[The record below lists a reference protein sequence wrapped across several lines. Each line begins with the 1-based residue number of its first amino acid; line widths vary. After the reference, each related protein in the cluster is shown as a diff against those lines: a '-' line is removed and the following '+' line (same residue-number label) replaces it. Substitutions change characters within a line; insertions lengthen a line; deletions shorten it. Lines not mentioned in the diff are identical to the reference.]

1 MTIGI
6 FKIGSDNLVEVDQL
20 KDESGN
26 FVNNASVTL
35 TITERDGSP
44 VVGDTFPKAMGYV
57 SGSNGKYRGVVE
69 QTLGV
74 VCCRIYLAAI
84 TATIGATVKYWE
96 FEFMAFKDQ
105 GA

>member
-1 MTIGI
+1 MTIGV

-26 FVNNASVTL
+26 FVNSASVTFI
-35 TITERDGSP
+35 ITERDGSP
-44 VVGDTFPKAMGYV
+44 VLGETFPQAMGYV
-57 SGSNGKYRGVVE
+57 IGSNGKYRGGVE

-74 VCCRIYLAAI
+74 VGGRIYLAAI
-84 TATIGATVKYWE
+84 TATIGATVKHWE
-96 FEFMAFKDQ
+96 FEFMALKDQ